1 MKRSTNYVFLA
12 VLLGVS
18 FNTPCASHIKKAVTF
33 KEEKLW
39 LEKNPWVGPAVGGG
53 LAALSYG
60 SSWVFPHASSVT
72 LPLAVLVGAGI
83 YYGPK
88 VDGLIRILKDLNNKA
103 KKDGWKGVVRDTAE
117 DASGGVGRGLKKNL
131 SDPLVKEIK
140 KNVGPIALTGLAIGG
155 GLIALWYGAKIL
167 NNYYEKHV
175 NKPRLDVV
183 VTPASQQGLFGTLTR
198 QIIVDEPTRERL
210 NLFLLTNFK
219 VKQSNMTGNE
229 DARFRTALLWGPAGC
244 GKRMFALEEMA
255 RFAHMD
261 FYAVPWSSFQKFKEG
276 EASRA
281 IDEFFKHEVTK
292 SPDGAI
298 IYIDNA
304 QMLFGPTLSAGT
316 MPPQYA
322 AVRNALIE
330 NLEARSSKFIVIF
343 GMTNKPILAQDSA
356 LIVDDVIEIS
366 LPKLAERKKILKY
379 YRDLYFNVSSISEE
393 THQAVQRMLDDTAL
407 ENLAKRL
414 DKASASELA
423 SFMNTLKI
431 EASLPTSEGL
441 TPGLVA
447 QLVSRSEHKF
457 EEMITRSEHHYDER
471 MAA

>member
-1 MKRSTNYVFLA
+1 MKRSSNYLFLA
-12 VLLGVS
+12 VLVGVS
-18 FNTPCASHIKKAVTF
+18 CNTPCASPPRRPL
-33 KEEKLW
+33 ENLW
-39 LEKNPWVGPAVGGG
+39 LQKNPWVGLATALGIAG
-53 LAALSYG
+53 LSFG
-60 SSWVFPHASSVT
+60 SSWLFPQASSLT
-72 LPLAVLVGAGI
+72 LPVAALAGAGI
-83 YYGPK
+83 HYGLK
-88 VDGLIRILKDLNNKA
+88 AHGLQRIFTDLNTKA
-103 KKDGWKGVVRDTAE
+103 QEDGWRGVVRDTAE

-131 SDPLVKEIK
+131 SDPLVEEIK
-140 KNVGPIALTGLAIGG
+140 KNIRPIALTGLAIGG

-167 NNYYEKHV
+167 NNYYEEHI

-183 VTPASQQGLFGTLTR
+183 VTPAERQGLFGTLTR
-198 QIIVDEPTRERL
+198 QIIVDDPTRERL

-229 DARFRTALLWGPAGC
+229 DARFRTALLWGPAGS

-298 IYIDNA
+298 VYIDNA
-304 QMLFGPTLSAGT
+304 QMLFGPTLAAGT

-322 AVRNALIE
+322 AVRNSIIE

-343 GMTNKPILAQDSA
+343 GMTNKPILAQDTA

-366 LPKLAERKKILKY
+366 SPKLAERKKILKY
-379 YRDLYFNVSSISEE
+379 YRDLYFNVGSISEE
-393 THQAVQRMLDDTAL
+393 TRQAVERMLDDQAI
-407 ENLAKRL
+407 ENLARRL
-414 DKASASELA
+414 DKTSASELA

-457 EEMITRSEHHYDER
+457 EEMIMRSENHYPE
-471 MAA
+471 ATVA

>member
-1 MKRSTNYVFLA
+1 MKRYINYVLLTA
-12 VLLGVS
+12 LLGISGSV
-18 FNTPCASHIKKAVTF
+18 FAALPAKKAVTF

-39 LEKNPWVGPAVGGG
+39 LEKNPWVAPAAGG
-53 LAALSYG
+53 AIVALSYG
-60 SSWVFPHASSVT
+60 SSWLFPHASSLT
-72 LPLAVLVGAGI
+72 LPLAALVGAGI

-88 VDGLIRILKDLNNKA
+88 VDGLIRIFKDLNIKA
-103 KKDGWKGVVRDTAE
+103 KKDGWKGVVQATAE
-117 DASGGVGRGLKKNL
+117 DASGGVGKGLKKNL
-131 SDPLVKEIK
+131 SDPFVKEIK
-140 KNVGPIALTGLAIGG
+140 KNIRPIALTGLAIGG

-219 VKQSNMTGNE
+219 VKQSNMTGSE
-229 DARFRTALLWGPAGC
+229 DSRFRTALLWGPAGC

-255 RFAHMD
+255 RLAHMD

-281 IDEFFKHEVTK
+281 IDEFFKHEVIK

-322 AVRNALIE
+322 AVRNAIIE

-343 GMTNKPILAQDSA
+343 GMTNKPILAQDTA
-356 LIVDDVIEIS
+356 LIVDDIIEIS

-379 YRDLYFNVSSISEE
+379 YRDLYFNAGSITEE
-393 THQAVQRMLDDTAL
+393 TYQAVQGMLDDQAL

-441 TPGLVA
+441 TPGLIA

-457 EEMITRSEHHYDER
+457 EEMITRSEQLYNE
-471 MAA
+471 ASAT